1 MATSSAIHFPQIIF
15 PPKTTCYPMKRLLLP
30 LPAKVK
36 CFQGKLDGSSC
47 LKQVAVTVLTSKK
60 EEVKDILTLFLKQQG
75 LSSTV
80 AATVVNKSDLF
91 SEHLVSRLHILH
103 KTGYLTLT
111 GKELTSTEIRDA
123 LSPYLEELSRQHGD
137 NLINMIEHFPRSP
150 GEVKSAPLTPSQ
162 VKRLKMYGRAMARV
176 GETVLVED
184 LPPHVIYLIELGL
197 DLEKI
202 RVMIR
207 KFPSFAYCSLERKV
221 KPLVEF
227 LLELGVSE
235 SDIPR
240 VLYKSPHLCTLS
252 LSKKMIPTMKYL
264 EELGVDKQKWSK
276 LIVRFPII
284 LAVSRQKINS
294 VVSFLIEI
302 GVSKESI
309 GYALTRYP
317 NIVCVSV
324 EDKLRPAAKYFK
336 SIGVDVAV
344 IGQNT
349 PQVLAVSVEG
359 NLRPMTEFF
368 LEKGYSMEEI
378 AMMIQRCGVFYA
390 CSLSRTVKPKWEFF
404 LSMGYPRSELVKF
417 PHFFCYSLE
426 ARIKPR
432 YALMKG
438 CGARWGLNTLL
449 CKSDIRF
456 QKALKAKMEKTKN
469 SVNLSKGLEEK
480 NPIERANQN
489 GNFISDSLSPS
500 VLSSE
505 NHCFPNHKQKH
516 SEDPPPE
523 VKSTLPL

>member
-1 MATSSAIHFPQIIF
+1 MKGAMEMRTSSAVQFPHIF
-15 PPKTTCYPMKRLLLP
+15 FAPKTAVFPISRLLLP

-36 CFQGKLDGSSC
+36 CFQGKLAESGLDGSSC
-47 LKQVAVTVLTSKK
+47 LKPVAVTVLTSKK
-60 EEVKDILTLFLKQQG
+60 EEAKDILTLFLKQQG

-91 SEHLVSRLHILH
+91 LEHLVSRLHILH
-103 KTGYLTLT
+103 KTGYLALT
-111 GKELTSTEIRDA
+111 GKELTSSKIRDA
-123 LSPYLEELSRQHGD
+123 VSPYLEELSRQHGD
-137 NLINMIEHFPRSP
+137 NLIDMIEHFPHP
-150 GEVKSAPLTPSQ
+150 PDEVKSAPLTPSQ
-162 VKRLKMYGRAMARV
+162 VKRLKMKPRAMARV
-176 GETVLVED
+176 GETVLVKD

-202 RVMIR
+202 RVMTR
-207 KFPSFAYCSLERKV
+207 KFPSFSYCSLERKV

-240 VLYKSPHLCTLS
+240 VLYKSPHLCSSS
-252 LSKKMIPTMKYL
+252 LSKNLIPTMKYL

-284 LAVSRQKINS
+284 LTVSRQKINS
-294 VVSFLIEI
+294 IVSFLIEMGI
-302 GVSKESI
+302 SEESI

-317 NIVCVSV
+317 NIVGSSV

-344 IGQNT
+344 IGQRW
-349 PQVLAVSVEG
+349 PQVLALSVEG

-378 AMMIQRCGVFYA
+378 ALMIQRCGAFYV

-404 LSMGYPRSELVKF
+404 LSMGYLRSELVKF
-417 PHFFCYSLE
+417 PQYFGCSLE

-432 YALMKG
+432 YALMKA

-449 CKSDIRF
+449 SKSDIWF
-456 QKALKAKMEKTKN
+456 QKALKAKMEKMKD
-469 SVNLSKGLEEK
+469 
-480 NPIERANQN
+480 
-489 GNFISDSLSPS
+489 SD
-500 VLSSE
+500 
-505 NHCFPNHKQKH
+505 N
-516 SEDPPPE
+516 
-523 VKSTLPL
+523 